1 MNKDVLNRLAKIE
14 KRIMNRTLKLFH
26 LGSRVTDQQGVTA
39 ILFGIV
45 LTVLISILAL
55 GVDIGYIMTSKN
67 QLQNIADAAALAAA
81 RQLGADYQTMTYDEQ
96 QSYICDPDPLISTAQ
111 EVAQKNGAA
120 VTIAEGD
127 VKIGQWDGTTKT
139 FTQTS
144 AQPDAVKVKASR
156 TGANAVTTFFAK
168 VFGISAVDVSA
179 DAVAALTGKST
190 TDPGELGL
198 PVGISRY
205 FFLPGN
211 YCNDWI
217 VFSPSNDP
225 DSCAGWTSF
234 DFNANDSNLRKILNE
249 VDGYDSPAT
258 TAGQTVLNFVGG
270 RLSNPTFDAL
280 LSLFQRNGYDVDAN
294 DAPILDG
301 NGNPMV
307 DATATGQAVPLNDP
321 ETGERLLYPDGT
333 PRNQH
338 VWPTGV
344 VVYDSGDCTNPN
356 QSILI
361 VGYSTV
367 LMTDVLNS
375 PEKLIRG
382 TVLCD
387 NVDQDDSRGGGGD
400 YGVKGSIPGLVE

>member
-1 MNKDVLNRLAKIE
+1 MIM
-14 KRIMNRTLKLFH
+14 RIPLKLFQWFS
-26 LGSRVTDQQGVTA
+26 GRGDQRGITA

-45 LTVLISILAL
+45 LTVLISIVALA
-55 GVDIGYIMTSKN
+55 VDIGYIMTSKN

-81 RQLGADYQTMTYDEQ
+81 RQLGVIYQSMTYDEQ
-96 QSYICDPDPLISTAQ
+96 QSYVCDPAPLVSTAQ

-120 VTIAEGD
+120 VTVSAGD
-127 VKIGQWDGTTKT
+127 VKVGQWDGTTKT
-139 FTQTS
+139 FTETS
-144 AQPDAVKVKASR
+144 AQPDAVKVKASKE
-156 TGANAVTTFFAK
+156 GANAVTTFFAK
-168 VFGISAVDVSA
+168 VFGKDTVDVSA
-179 DAVAALTGKST
+179 DAVAALTGQST

-205 FFLPGN
+205 FFLPN
-211 YCNDWI
+211 NRCNDWI
-217 VFSPSNDP
+217 VFSPTNDP

-234 DFNANDSNLRKILNE
+234 DFNSNDNNLRKILNE

-258 TAGQTVLNFVGG
+258 TAGQTVFNFIGG
-270 RLSNPTFDAL
+270 ELSNPTFDAL
-280 LSLFQRNGYDVDAN
+280 LSLFQRNGYDVDAS

-301 NGNPMV
+301 DGAPMV
-307 DATATGQAVPLNDP
+307 DATGSGGIPLTDP
-321 ETGERLLYPDGT
+321 DTGEPLLYPDGT
-333 PRNQH
+333 PRNRH
-338 VWPTGV
+338 HWPTGV

-367 LMTDVLNS
+367 LMTDVLNA

-382 TVLCD
+382 KVLCD